1 MNSRNVI
8 DAICEIVNTKQYNIK
23 AYAVANN
30 RANAEGDALE
40 DYIKDVFAGT
50 VNDGDSVER
59 DEKLS
64 ECFSY
69 LGNTSNPPD
78 MMIRGGD
85 AIEVKKIKKVTSGI
99 ALNSSYPKSKLY
111 ADSRM
116 ISKACRESEKWNEKD
131 MLYAVGV
138 VNRGNLKSLMFIYG
152 YDYCADKE
160 VYERVY
166 SAIKKG
172 VKSIEGVEFGET
184 KELGRVNRVDPLG
197 ITYLRMR
204 GMWHIE
210 NPFRLFGKYCLK
222 DDADFKLIA
231 IINKDKYNSFDNK
244 AQLEDLVE
252 RTPKMSILDT
262 KIKNPNNPAQL
273 REAKVIVYAYAE
285 TH

>member
-1 MNSRNVI
+1 MGNRNVI
-8 DAICEIVNTKQYNIK
+8 DAICEIVNTKQYNVR

-40 DYIKDVFAGT
+40 GYIKDVFAGV
-50 VNDGDSVER
+50 VNGGNSAAR

-69 LGNTSNPPD
+69 LGNTNNPPD
-78 MMIRGGD
+78 IMIRGGD
-85 AIEVKKIKKVTSGI
+85 AIEVKKITKITSGI
-99 ALNSSYPKSKLY
+99 ALNSSYPKSKLF

-116 ISKACRESEKWNEKD
+116 INKTCRECEEWSEKD
-131 MLYAVGV
+131 MLYATGV
-138 VNRGNLKSLMFIYG
+138 VNKGGLKLLMFVYG
-152 YDYCADKE
+152 QDYCADKE

-166 SAIKKG
+166 NAIKKG
-172 VKSIEGVEFGET
+172 VKRINGVEFGET

-210 NPFRLFGKYCLK
+210 NPFKLFNKYYTNNN
-222 DDADFKLIA
+222 ADFRLIA

-244 AQLEDLVE
+244 EQLEQLVE
-252 RTPKMSILDT
+252 RTPEMSISDI
-262 KIKNPNNPAQL
+262 KIKNPNNPAQ
-273 REAKVIVYAYAE
+273 
-285 TH
+285 

>member
-1 MNSRNVI
+1 MSNRNVI

-30 RANAEGDALE
+30 RANAEEDALE

-50 VNDGDSVER
+50 VNSGNSVER

-69 LGNTSNPPD
+69 LGNTNNPPD
-78 MMIRGGD
+78 IMIKSGD
-85 AIEVKKIKKVTSGI
+85 AIEVKKITKITSGI
-99 ALNSSYPKSKLY
+99 ALNSSYPKSKLF

-116 ISKACRESEKWNEKD
+116 ISKACRECEEWAEKD
-131 MLYAVGV
+131 MLYVTGV
-138 VNRGNLKSLMFIYG
+138 VNKGHLKLLMFVYG
-152 YDYCADKE
+152 CDYCADKD

-166 SAIKKG
+166 NAIKKG
-172 VKSIEGVEFGET
+172 VKSIKGVQFGET

-210 NPFRLFGKYCLK
+210 NPFKLFSKYYPK
-222 DDADFKLIA
+222 DDSAFKLVV
-231 IINKDKYNSFDNK
+231 IINKDKYDSFDNK
-244 AQLEDLVE
+244 AQLEELVE
-252 RTPKMSILDT
+252 RTPEMSISDI

-273 REAKVIVYAYAE
+273 RVAKVIVYAYTE

>member
-1 MNSRNVI
+1 MGNRNVI
-8 DAICEIVNTKQYNIK
+8 DAICEIVNTKQYNVR

-40 DYIKDVFAGT
+40 GYIKDVFAGV
-50 VNDGDSVER
+50 VNGGNSAAR

-69 LGNTSNPPD
+69 LGNTNNPPD
-78 MMIRGGD
+78 IMIRGGD
-85 AIEVKKIKKVTSGI
+85 AIEVKKITKITSGI
-99 ALNSSYPKSKLY
+99 ALNSSYPKSKLF

-116 ISKACRESEKWNEKD
+116 INKTCRECEEWSEKD
-131 MLYAVGV
+131 MLYATGV
-138 VNRGNLKSLMFIYG
+138 VNKGGLKLLMFVYG
-152 YDYCADKE
+152 QDYCADKE
-160 VYERVY
+160 VYERAY
-166 SAIKKG
+166 NAIKKG
-172 VKSIEGVEFGET
+172 VKRINGVEFGET

-210 NPFRLFGKYCLK
+210 NPFKLFNKYYTNNN
-222 DDADFKLIA
+222 ADFRLIA

-244 AQLEDLVE
+244 EQLEQLVE
-252 RTPKMSILDT
+252 RTPEMSISDI

-273 REAKVIVYAYAE
+273 REAKIIVYAYTE

>member
-1 MNSRNVI
+1 MGNRNII
-8 DAICEIVNTKQYNIK
+8 DAICEIVNNKQYNVR

-40 DYIKDVFAGT
+40 GYIKDVFAGV
-50 VNDGDSVER
+50 VNGGNSAAR

-69 LGNTSNPPD
+69 LGNTNNPPD
-78 MMIRGGD
+78 IMIRGGD
-85 AIEVKKIKKVTSGI
+85 AIEVKKITKITSGI
-99 ALNSSYPKSKLY
+99 ALNSSYPKSKLF

-116 ISKACRESEKWNEKD
+116 INKTCRECEEWSEKD
-131 MLYAVGV
+131 MLYATGV
-138 VNRGNLKSLMFIYG
+138 VNKGCLKLLMFVYG
-152 YDYCADKE
+152 QDYCADKE

-166 SAIKKG
+166 NAIKKG
-172 VKSIEGVEFGET
+172 VKRIRGVEFGET

-210 NPFRLFGKYCLK
+210 NPFKLFNKYYTK
-222 DDADFKLIA
+222 KNADFRLIA

-244 AQLEDLVE
+244 EQLEQLVA
-252 RTPKMSILDT
+252 RTPEMSISDI

-273 REAKVIVYAYAE
+273 REAKIIVYAYTE